1 MVGTKT
7 WKDNWCAVYTF
18 ETINGQEKRWWLGSN
33 YVRAGVVRFHNPIVK
48 VSMLPE
54 LSSQTQPEGSRN
66 QGFELYTF
74 TKSLSEDVILGQ
86 LINAH
91 FEEMIGTCRTC
102 WKTLA
107 RLGSLKKAF
116 TSVREIPSVPFE
128 QQQLRQIFVFLFLT
142 THPRQWFLAQWRRWH
157 QKPEKSEL

>member
-18 ETINGQEKRWWLGSN
+18 ETKFETEVGEPDEGRSCFIG
-33 YVRAGVVRFHNPIVK
+33 K

-74 TKSLSEDVILGQ
+74 TKGLSEDVILGQ